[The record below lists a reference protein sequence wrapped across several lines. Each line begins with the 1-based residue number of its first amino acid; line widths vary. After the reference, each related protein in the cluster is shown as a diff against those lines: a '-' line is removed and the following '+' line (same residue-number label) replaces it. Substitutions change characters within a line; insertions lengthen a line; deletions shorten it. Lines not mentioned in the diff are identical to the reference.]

1 MPRRP
6 TPTLTEAEQ
15 RLMEVVWSRGSAT
28 VQDVVDALSGPDAP
42 VYNTVLTT
50 LRILERKGY
59 LRHTQRGRAF
69 VYHPR
74 VDRAQARRRALAD
87 LVRRFFGGSNR
98 ELALELFEEG
108 DVDLDELE
116 ELRSELERDEGR
128 DAPRGGGED
137 R

>member
-1 MPRRP
+1 
-6 TPTLTEAEQ
+6 
-15 RLMEVVWSRGSAT
+15 MEVVWARGSAT

-74 VDRAQARRRALAD
+74 VDRAQARRRALSD

-108 DVDLDELE
+108 DVDLAELE
-116 ELRSELERDEGR
+116 ELRAELDRDEDG
-128 DAPRGGGED
+128 DGPDGEGAD